1 MGAVGGNV
9 ASKVTKTL
17 NIASGS
23 SGSSTSSNS
32 SNDAHRKGEGKNINI
47 IEEDKNIEIQ
57 YVYSV
62 EIPATNSGVGNFF
75 LNIGGKIFTGSKF
88 VHQGLIF
95 LTCVGDYYVCQT
107 YPIQLI
113 KCNDYNDALDKIK
126 KYWKIN
132 KDVKNENLEKTVY
145 APDEKFCL
153 SCVKEEL
160 EKLPDEYDLF
170 NYNCQH
176 FCSKIL
182 KKFRLKK
189 LKYDIILFARWRF
202 ICPKHKK
209 ELENERGLIFRG
221 MGVLN

>member
-1 MGAVGGNV
+1 MGAVGGSI
-9 ASKVTKTL
+9 ASEVTKTL

-47 IEEDKNIEIQ
+47 IEEDKNIQILR
-57 YVYSV
+57 VYSV
-62 EIPATNSGVGNFF
+62 EVPATNSGVGNKF

-95 LTCVGDYYVCQT
+95 LTRCGQLYVCQT

-113 KCNDYNDALDKIK
+113 KCDGYNDALDKIK

-132 KDVKNENLEKTVY
+132 KDVENENLEKTVY
-145 APDEKFCL
+145 RPEENFCL
-153 SCVKEEL
+153 SRVKEEL

-182 KKFRLKK
+182 KKFRLGKG
-189 LKYDIILFARWRF
+189 Y
-202 ICPKHKK
+202 
-209 ELENERGLIFRG
+209 
-221 MGVLN
+221 VL

>member
-1 MGAVGGNV
+1 MGAVGGDV
-9 ASKVTKTL
+9 ASEVTKTL
-17 NIASGS
+17 NVASGS

-32 SNDAHRKGEGKNINI
+32 SNGAHRKGEGKNINI
-47 IEEDKNIEIQ
+47 IEGDKNIQIKC
-57 YVYSV
+57 VYSV
-62 EIPATNSGVGNFF
+62 EIPATNSGVENIILNF
-75 LNIGGKIFTGSKF
+75 GGKIFTGSKF

-95 LTCVGDYYVCQT
+95 ITYQNDYYVCQT

-189 LKYDIILFARWRF
+189 QSCIVPALFFPSRRICLKHQ
-202 ICPKHKK
+202 K
-209 ELENERGLIFRG
+209 
-221 MGVLN
+221 

>member
-1 MGAVGGNV
+1 MGAVGGSF
-9 ASKVTKTL
+9 ASEVTKTL

-32 SNDAHRKGEGKNINI
+32 SNDAHRKGEGKKINI
-47 IEEDKNIEIQ
+47 IEEDKNTEINC
-57 YVYSV
+57 VFSV
-62 EIPATNSGVGNFF
+62 EIPATNSGVGNSF
-75 LNIGGKIFTGSKF
+75 LNFGGKILTGSKF

-95 LTCVGDYYVCQT
+95 HIYINKFYVCQT

-113 KCNDYNDALDKIK
+113 KCNDYDDALDKIK

-132 KDVKNENLEKTVY
+132 KDVKNENLKKTLY
-145 APDEKFCL
+145 SDEEEFCL

-182 KKFRLKK
+182 EKFRLKK
-189 LKYDIILFARWRF
+189 PTGFIAVVPPLLSCYRF
-202 ICPKHKK
+202 ICPKHQK
-209 ELENERGLIFRG
+209 
-221 MGVLN
+221 

>member
-1 MGAVGGNV
+1 MGAVGGSI
-9 ASKVTKTL
+9 ASEVTKTL
-17 NIASGS
+17 NIVSGS

-62 EIPATNSGVGNFF
+62 EIPATNSGVENIILNF
-75 LNIGGKIFTGSKF
+75 GGKIFTGSKF

-95 LTCVGDYYVCQT
+95 LTYGGDYYVCQT

-182 KKFRLKK
+182 EKFRLKK
-189 LKYDIILFARWRF
+189 QSCILYAPLLFPSRR
-202 ICPKHKK
+202 ICPKHQK
-209 ELENERGLIFRG
+209 
-221 MGVLN
+221 

>member
-1 MGAVGGNV
+1 MGAVGGSV

-62 EIPATNSGVGNFF
+62 EIPATNSGVENIILNF
-75 LNIGGKIFTGSKF
+75 GGKIFTGSKF

-95 LTCVGDYYVCQT
+95 ITYQNDYYVCQT

-182 KKFRLKK
+182 EKFRLKEFK
-189 LKYDIILFARWRF
+189 IYGIILFPIRR
-202 ICPKHKK
+202 ICPKHQK
-209 ELENERGLIFRG
+209 
-221 MGVLN
+221 

>member
-1 MGAVGGNV
+1 MGAVGGSI
-9 ASKVTKTL
+9 ASEVTKTL

-32 SNDAHRKGEGKNINI
+32 SNNAHRKGEGKKINI
-47 IEEDKNIEIQ
+47 IEEDKNTEINC
-57 YVYSV
+57 VFSV
-62 EIPATNSGVGNFF
+62 EIPATNSGVENII

-95 LTCVGDYYVCQT
+95 HTYGGNYYVCQT

-113 KCNDYNDALDKIK
+113 KCNDYDDALDKIK
-126 KYWKIN
+126 NYWKIN
-132 KDVKNENLEKTVY
+132 KDVKNENLEKTIY

-182 KKFRLKK
+182 KKFRLKNINVDSCFFFV
-189 LKYDIILFARWRF
+189 LRVPSYC
-202 ICPKHKK
+202 ICPKHQK
-209 ELENERGLIFRG
+209 
-221 MGVLN
+221 

>member
-1 MGAVGGNV
+1 MGAVGGSI
-9 ASKVTKTL
+9 ASEVTKTL

-32 SNDAHRKGEGKNINI
+32 SNDAHRKGEGKKINI
-47 IEEDKNIEIQ
+47 IEEDKNIQIKC
-57 YVYSV
+57 VYSV
-62 EIPATNSGVGNFF
+62 EIPATNSGVENIILNF
-75 LNIGGKIFTGSKF
+75 GGKIFTGSKF

-95 LTCVGDYYVCQT
+95 LTRCGQLYVCQT

-113 KCNDYNDALDKIK
+113 KCDGYNDALDKIK

-132 KDVKNENLEKTVY
+132 KDVKNENLKVTRYGKGEI
-145 APDEKFCL
+145 FCL

-170 NYNCQH
+170 NNNCQH

-182 KKFRLKK
+182 EKFNLKK
-189 LKYDIILFARWRF
+189 LNYGNRFCLLFRP
-202 ICPKHKK
+202 ICPKHQK
-209 ELENERGLIFRG
+209 
-221 MGVLN
+221 

>member
-1 MGAVGGNV
+1 MGAVGGSI
-9 ASKVTKTL
+9 ASEVTKTL

-32 SNDAHRKGEGKNINI
+32 SNDAHRNGEGKKINI
-47 IEEDKNIEIQ
+47 IEEDKNTEINC
-57 YVYSV
+57 VFSV
-62 EIPATNSGVGNFF
+62 EIPATNSGVGNSF
-75 LNIGGKIFTGSKF
+75 LNFGGKILTGSKF

-95 LTCVGDYYVCQT
+95 HIYINKFYVCQT

-113 KCNDYNDALDKIK
+113 KCNDYDDALDKIK

-132 KDVKNENLEKTVY
+132 KDVKNENLKVTRY
-145 APDEKFCL
+145 AKGEIFCL

-170 NYNCQH
+170 NNNCQH

-182 KKFRLKK
+182 EKFNLKK
-189 LKYDIILFARWRF
+189 LNYVGISRLLCFLSRS
-202 ICPKHKK
+202 ICPKHQK
-209 ELENERGLIFRG
+209 
-221 MGVLN
+221 

>member
-1 MGAVGGNV
+1 MGAVGGKV

-17 NIASGS
+17 GVA

-62 EIPATNSGVGNFF
+62 EIPATNSGVENIILNF
-75 LNIGGKIFTGSKF
+75 GGKIFTGSKF

-95 LTCVGDYYVCQT
+95 ITYQNDYYVCQT

-182 KKFRLKK
+182 KKFRLK
-189 LKYDIILFARWRF
+189 I
-202 ICPKHKK
+202 
-209 ELENERGLIFRG
+209 
-221 MGVLN
+221 

>member
-1 MGAVGGNV
+1 MGAVGGSI

-57 YVYSV
+57 FVYSV
-62 EIPATNSGVGNFF
+62 EIPATNSGVENIILNF
-75 LNIGGKIFTGSKF
+75 GGKIFTGSKF

-95 LTCVGDYYVCQT
+95 NTYSGDYYVCQT

-182 KKFRLKK
+182 KKFRLKNINVDSCFFFV
-189 LKYDIILFARWRF
+189 LRVTSYCIL
-202 ICPKHKK
+202 
-209 ELENERGLIFRG
+209 
-221 MGVLN
+221 

>member
-1 MGAVGGNV
+1 MGAVGGSI
-9 ASKVTKTL
+9 ASKVTKTF

-32 SNDAHRKGEGKNINI
+32 SNDAHRKGEGKDINI
-47 IEEDKNIEIQ
+47 IEVDKNKEIQ
-57 YVYSV
+57 FVYSV

-95 LTCVGDYYVCQT
+95 NTCVSDYYVCQT

-113 KCNDYNDALDKIK
+113 KCNNYDDALDKIK
-126 KYWKIN
+126 ECWKIN
-132 KDVKNENLEKTVY
+132 KDVKDENLKQTCY
-145 APDEKFCL
+145 DSDEKFYL
-153 SCVKEEL
+153 SSVKEEL

-170 NYNCQH
+170 NNNCQH

-182 KKFRLKK
+182 EKFNLKK
-189 LKYDIILFARWRF
+189 LNYGGISCFLSRS
-202 ICPKHKK
+202 ICPKHQK
-209 ELENERGLIFRG
+209 
-221 MGVLN
+221 

>member
-32 SNDAHRKGEGKNINI
+32 SNNAHRKGEGKKINI
-47 IEEDKNIEIQ
+47 IEEDKNIEIIR
-57 YVYSV
+57 VYSV

-95 LTCVGDYYVCQT
+95 EIPDDDYYVCQT

-113 KCNDYNDALDKIK
+113 KCNDYDDALDKIK
-126 KYWKIN
+126 ECWTIN
-132 KDVKNENLEKTVY
+132 KDVKNENLKVTRY
-145 APDEKFCL
+145 AKGKIFCL
-153 SCVKEEL
+153 SCLKEEL

-182 KKFRLKK
+182 KKFRLK
-189 LKYDIILFARWRF
+189 I
-202 ICPKHKK
+202 
-209 ELENERGLIFRG
+209 
-221 MGVLN
+221 

>member
-1 MGAVGGNV
+1 MGAVGGSI
-9 ASKVTKTL
+9 ASEVTKTL

-32 SNDAHRKGEGKNINI
+32 SNNAHRKGEGKNINI
-47 IEEDKNIEIQ
+47 IEEDKNIQI
-57 YVYSV
+57 YRVYSV
-62 EIPATNSGVGNFF
+62 EVPATNSGVGNKI

-95 LTCVGDYYVCQT
+95 LTWGGDYYVCQT

-113 KCNDYNDALDKIK
+113 KCNDSDDAKDKIK
-126 KYWKIN
+126 KCWIIN
-132 KDVKNENLEKTVY
+132 KDVKNENLEITRY
-145 APDEKFCL
+145 ACDEEFCL

-170 NYNCQH
+170 NNNCQH

-189 LKYDIILFARWRF
+189 LKIYTLLFVTSRIN
-202 ICPKHKK
+202 ICPKHKEK
-209 ELENERGLIFRG
+209 LENKKGFVWRTILT
-221 MGVLN
+221 M